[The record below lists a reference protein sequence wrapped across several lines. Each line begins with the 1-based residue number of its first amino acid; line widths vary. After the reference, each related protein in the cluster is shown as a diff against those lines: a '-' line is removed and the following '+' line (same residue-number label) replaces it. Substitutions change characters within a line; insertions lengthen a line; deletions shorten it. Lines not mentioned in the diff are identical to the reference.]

1 LELDEFKKQGGWD
14 SKADKNGAKELDA
27 QTKQLIAKL
36 QNELKQKVEL
46 FLILFLNLFY
56 YVNYSLR
63 MY

>member
-1 LELDEFKKQGGWD
+1 MELDEFKKQGGRD
-14 SKADKNGAKELDA
+14 SKADKNGPKELDA

-46 FLILFLNLFY
+46 FLILFLNLAY
-56 YVNYSLR
+56 NYSLR